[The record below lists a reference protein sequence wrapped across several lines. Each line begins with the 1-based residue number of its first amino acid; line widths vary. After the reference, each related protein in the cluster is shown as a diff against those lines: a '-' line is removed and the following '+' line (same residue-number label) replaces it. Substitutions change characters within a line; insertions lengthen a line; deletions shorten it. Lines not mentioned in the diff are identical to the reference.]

1 MNQRS
6 LYGKKE
12 MAVKVFEEHFDH
24 LVLYVNS
31 LVDDIPTS
39 EDIVQDMFLK
49 LWEKDR
55 LEDYT
60 LGFLYVCAKNAALNY
75 LRTQNTDSF
84 STDNLEMFDME
95 DKVEEETAYMDKLEQ
110 IYQAIEALSPQCRVV
125 LKKIYFENKSYAE
138 TAEEMHLSL
147 NTVKTHVY
155 LAIRSLKKD
164 FAYIFFIL

>member
-1 MNQRS
+1 MDPMTICS
-6 LYGKKE
+6 KKE
-12 MAVKVFEEHFDH
+12 MAVKVFDEHFDH

-31 LVDDIPTS
+31 FVEDVPTS

-55 LEDYT
+55 LTDYS

-75 LRTQNTDSF
+75 LRTQKTDSF
-84 STDNLEMFDME
+84 STDNLEMFDMA
-95 DKVEEETAYMDKLEQ
+95 DQVEEETAYMDKLEQ
-110 IYQAIEALSPQCRVV
+110 VYQAIEALSPQCRAV
-125 LKKIYFENKSYAE
+125 LKKVYFENKSYAE

-147 NTVKTHVY
+147 NTVKTHIY

-164 FAYIFFIL
+164 FAYIFFIF